1 MAAKQDNEQ
10 VTMRYI
16 SILIL
21 VGAIFSMSACK
32 VSASGADVAAHINSP
47 TQASRAE
54 LLRVV
59 VEALNGSTVTIADNA
74 LTNTN
79 LLIIEPKHLT
89 GRDLRRPV
97 HFRLLLNGSD
107 CVLVHQGTEARTILA
122 QTQCAAE

>member
-1 MAAKQDNEQ
+1 
-10 VTMRYI
+10 MRYI

-32 VSASGADVAAHINSP
+32 VSASGADVAANINSP

-107 CVLVHQGTEARTILA
+107 CVLVHQGTEVRTILA
-122 QTQCAAE
+122 QTQCTAE

>member
-1 MAAKQDNEQ
+1 
-10 VTMRYI
+10 MRYI
-16 SILIL
+16 NALIL
-21 VGAIFSMSACK
+21 VGAIFAMSTCK
-32 VSASGADVAAHINSP
+32 VTASGADVAARINSP

-59 VEALNGSTVTIADNA
+59 VEALNGSKVTIADNA

-97 HFRLLLNGSD
+97 HFRLMLSGSD